1 MRPNKLVMEGFGPY
15 AERAEVD
22 FDRLG
27 GGLFLITGDTGAG
40 KTTIFD
46 ALAFALYGEASGSNR
61 PVASVRSD
69 YAPAGRRTYVELT
82 FTQRGERYHIQR
94 MPAYERPKKRGAG
107 TVMTVA
113 EATLTRPDGS
123 AVTGYSQVTRA
134 VTELL
139 GMEERQFKQIVMI
152 AQGEFLKLLLA
163 DSRERSEIFRRVF
176 ATEGYRRAQ
185 MTLKEEEKGLYTQME
200 QERRGLLQRAAGFAV
215 PEDSRWRDAWSQWL
229 QAEAICDLPQAL
241 ETAEAMLREDE
252 SALEELTE
260 RARLLTPKLQA
271 AHGALERSLQAEE
284 NRQRLDENRA
294 AWAQLEAQAPER
306 EEERRRLA
314 EDRRVAELTDGPAES
329 ERLARQQA
337 EAAQEELQARLS
349 RREEALTAW
358 TQALAAVETAKGR
371 EQELDEASAEAAAIE
386 GKLPLY
392 RQRDELAARVG
403 ALESEAET
411 ARRRADE
418 LAARRDQG
426 QAYLSEQ
433 LQRAETLAVGPG
445 EQESLALKT
454 EQLLERSSRLALIQ
468 RQFSEIAG
476 ISGLKSRADAAYAQ
490 AEKAYA
496 QARQRHTQA
505 RQLFYRAQAALL
517 AGTLEEGEPCPVCGS
532 RTHPAPARPAGD
544 CPDRQALAAFERQ
557 EEQARQALEQAVRAA
572 GSEGAR
578 LAAAKKAL
586 QSQLQQEGL
595 AADLNPEA
603 LRQQME
609 ENQRQVQALQEQAEG
624 IKRQA
629 QQAEQARQMAQR
641 AQQKLEILEAQQADA
656 RQTMDLARQS
666 ADGARAK
673 METLAQALDEMNAEQ
688 AQTKR
693 DRLLER
699 CRGIKAAM
707 EQAQASLKQEEAALE
722 RASTLCEEG
731 KRQAEDGQRQAK
743 EAMERYRRAC
753 LEGGWESPEACR
765 ARRLLP
771 EARQAMERAITEYDR
786 QRQQLEQQRT
796 VLEEQ
801 LGRLEGETV
810 ETASAAAQQLEEALE
825 RANARQGQLR
835 QRLEQNRLVYH
846 ALRQGAARRGAALA
860 RYAQLRE
867 LSQTANG
874 ELAGRQR
881 ITFEQYV
888 QAAYFSQVIAQAN
901 LRLAAMTA
909 GRYALLRRQAPA
921 DLRSQSGLEL
931 DVLDHYTGKTRTVKS
946 LSGGESFQASLAL
959 ALGLSDVIQRLSG
972 GVEVDALFIDEG
984 FGSLD
989 SQALEQAMDALTAL
1003 SGGRCMVGIISHVAE
1018 LKERIERQV
1027 VVERS
1032 REGSRLWLNA

>member
-1 MRPNKLVMEGFGPY
+1 MRPNKLIMEGFGPY
-15 AERAEVD
+15 VERAEVD

-27 GGLFLITGDTGAG
+27 DGLFLITGDTGAG

-69 YAPAGRRTYVELT
+69 YAAAGRPTFVELT

-94 MPAYERPKKRGAG
+94 MPAYERPKKRGTG

-123 AVTGYSQVTRA
+123 TVTGYGQVTRE

-176 ATEGYRRAQ
+176 ATDSYRRAQ
-185 MTLKEEEKGLYTQME
+185 LLLKEEEKRLHAQLE
-200 QERRGLLQRAAGFAV
+200 EERRSLLQRAASFAP
-215 PEDSRWRDAWSQWL
+215 PEESGWQTDWSQWL
-229 QAEAICDLPQAL
+229 KEEAIYDLPRAL
-241 ETAEAMLREDE
+241 AAAKAMLEEDE
-252 SALEELTE
+252 SALQSLNE
-260 RARLLTPKLQA
+260 RARLLAPKLKA
-271 AHGALERSLQAEE
+271 AHGALERALQAEE
-284 NRQRLDENRA
+284 NRQRLEENRA

-337 EAAQEELQARLS
+337 EAAQKELQARLS

-358 TQALAAVETAKGR
+358 TQALAAMEAAKGR
-371 EQELDEASAEAAAIE
+371 ERELAEASAEAAAIE
-386 GKLPLY
+386 GRLPLY
-392 RQRDELAARVG
+392 RQRDELAERAG
-403 ALESEAET
+403 ALESEAEA

-426 QAYLSEQ
+426 QAYLREQ
-433 LQRAETLAVGPG
+433 LQQAETLAVGPG
-445 EQESLALKT
+445 EQESLALRT

-476 ISGLKSRADAAYAQ
+476 ISGLKRRADAAYTQ
-490 AEKAYA
+490 AEDAYA

-532 RTHPAPARPAGD
+532 RTHPVPARPAGD

-557 EEQARQALEQAVRAA
+557 EEQARQALEQAVREA

-578 LAAAKKAL
+578 LTAAEKAL

-603 LRQQME
+603 LRRQME

-629 QQAEQARQMAQR
+629 RQAEQARQMAQR

-693 DRLLER
+693 DRLQER
-699 CRGIKAAM
+699 CRAIKAAI
-707 EQAQASLKQEEAALE
+707 EQAQAALKRQEAALE

-731 KRQAEDGQRQAK
+731 KRQAEEGQRQAK

-765 ARRLLP
+765 ARRLFP
-771 EARQAMERAITEYDR
+771 EARQALERAIAEYDQ
-786 QRQQLEQQRT
+786 QRQQLEQQRIA
-796 VLEEQ
+796 LEEQ
-801 LGRLEGETV
+801 LSRLEGETV
-810 ETASAAAQQLEEALE
+810 ETASTAARRLEEALE

-835 QRLEQNRLVYH
+835 QRLEQNRLIYD
-846 ALRQGAARRGAALA
+846 ALCHGAAQRGNALE
-860 RYAQLRE
+860 RYSQLRE

-874 ELAGRQR
+874 ELPGRQR

-959 ALGLSDVIQRLSG
+959 ALGLSDVVQRLSG